1 MEALPKQ
8 TRTILTPI
16 ILVFLLLLLI
26 MSAYWGFKEVT
37 RAAPSP
43 TPDPCV
49 NQKVGKALTPQLV
62 QVRVLNGGYTT
73 GLAGKVSAA
82 LRKQGFQV
90 DKPGNTDER
99 VKQTIIVGA
108 SKDAPEVQ
116 LVAGYF
122 KAAVVRG
129 DQRVDHT
136 VDVLVGTNYAGFNA
150 AAPKQV
156 PVPGETACLPAK
168 PSPTPTPTG

>member
-1 MEALPKQ
+1 MEALPKR
-8 TRTILTPI
+8 TRTILTPV
-16 ILVFLLLLLI
+16 ILLFLLVVLI
-26 MSAYWGFKEVT
+26 ASAFWGFKEVT
-37 RAAPSP
+37 RAAPTP

-49 NQKVGKALTPQLV
+49 DQKVGKVLKPKLV

-73 GLAGKVSAA
+73 GLAGRVSAK
-82 LRKQGFQV
+82 LRKKGFKV
-90 DKPGNTDER
+90 GKPGNTDER

-108 SKDAPEVQ
+108 SADSPEVQ

-122 KAAVVRG
+122 KAAIVRA

-136 VDVLVGTNYAGFNA
+136 VDVLVGTEYAGFNNS
-150 AAPKQV
+150 APKQV

-168 PSPTPTPTG
+168 PAPKTTPSG